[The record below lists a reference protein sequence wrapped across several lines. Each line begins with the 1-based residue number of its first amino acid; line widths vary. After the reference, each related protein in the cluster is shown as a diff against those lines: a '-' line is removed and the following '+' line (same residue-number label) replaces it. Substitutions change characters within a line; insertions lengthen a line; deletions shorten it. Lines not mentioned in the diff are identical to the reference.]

1 MTHGGYWGDSRSD
14 NCKNKN
20 MVRRSEE
27 IPDNDKRAALSRL
40 LADAHM
46 DGSERLQAFLTY
58 IVDEEL
64 AGRGEKIRGK
74 TIAQDVYGRDTS
86 EGTDP
91 ENVVRVDA
99 RRLRQFLELHYEG
112 IGKEDPVRLHI
123 DSGGYRPRFEA
134 ATRVSSASPS
144 TDAKRFGLPF
154 GAFAFGA
161 VVGALIAVS
170 LVPDRKDPASADLSN
185 PPETDTNAYL
195 QRAAIYE
202 KSPAALQAFNL
213 AQQARTMIF
222 PIFDWQRQLLVLS
235 VFEGVIEMD
244 PDYFGG
250 YAGAAQALA
259 SLSVISP
266 PSDAKAE
273 YADAAMKLANQAVS
287 LAPDQAWSQSAKSWA
302 YFANRDY
309 DAALQLG
316 RRASQLDP
324 NDGAVLDF
332 FGAVALFSGEFEEAI
347 ATSDRL
353 SLMNSSNQRF
363 ANRNVSGAT
372 YFHLGEYEKTVQRFE
387 EAKQLGDPL
396 SAPSLA
402 YVTAALSAMGR
413 DQAAQAKLAELE
425 RAWPGAPIGAMLKS
439 IHRDDKNAE
448 AVLREL
454 RKQGWVSPAEQEEVQ
469 Q

>member
-1 MTHGGYWGDSRSD
+1 MAKRIEIISD
-14 NCKNKN
+14 
-20 MVRRSEE
+20 R
-27 IPDNDKRAALSRL
+27 DKRAALGRL

-64 AGRGEKIRGK
+64 AGRGEEIRGK

-99 RRLRQFLELHYEG
+99 RRLRQFLELYYES
-112 IGKEDPVRLHI
+112 IGKDDPVRLHI

-134 ATRVSSASPS
+134 VAGTSSESLS
-144 TDAKRFGLPF
+144 VDAKRFGLPI
-154 GAFAFGA
+154 GAFTFGA

-170 LVPDRKDPASADLSN
+170 FAPERNDAALTELSDVPV
-185 PPETDTNAYL
+185 TDTNAYL
-195 QRAAIYE
+195 QRVAIYE

-213 AQQARTMIF
+213 AQQARTMVF
-222 PIFDWQRQLLVLS
+222 PIFDRQRQLLVLS

-244 PDYFGG
+244 PEYFGG

-259 SLSVISP
+259 SLSVITL
-266 PSDAKAE
+266 PSDAKTE
-273 YADAAMKLANQAVS
+273 YANAAMKLANRAVN
-287 LAPDQAWSQSAKSWA
+287 LAPEQAWSQSAKSWA

-316 RRASQLDP
+316 RRASKLDP
-324 NDGAVLDF
+324 DDGAVLDF

-347 ATSDRL
+347 ATADRL
-353 SLMNSSNQRF
+353 SLLNSSNQRF
-363 ANRNVSGAT
+363 ANRNISGAS

-387 EAKQLGDPL
+387 EAKNFGDPL

-402 YVTAALSAMGR
+402 YVTAALSALDQ
-413 DQAAQAKLAELE
+413 DQAARAKLTELE
-425 RAWPGAPIGAMLKS
+425 RAWPNAPIGATLKS
-439 IHRDDKNAE
+439 IHRDEQNAE

-454 RKQGWVSPAEQEEVQ
+454 RKQGWVSPVGQEDIQ